1 MRENLSE
8 KGLLLCLS
16 AFRGDHSGGAVL
28 QASHECC
35 MYPSLLFHFDAV
47 PDSRLSALDLRAT
60 GGPVHQAHNQA
71 GTGAARATER
81 MEPGPAGSQSR
92 QQAGRRCKI
101 TDCVRACVRPAWTP
115 CCLGGYT

>member
-8 KGLLLCLS
+8 RGLLLFLS
-16 AFRGDHSGGAVL
+16 EFRGDIQGEQPDPAAVL

-35 MYPSLLFHFDAV
+35 VYPSLLFHFDAV
-47 PDSRLSALDLRAT
+47 PDSRLSATDLCAT

-71 GTGAARATER
+71 GTGAAPATER
-81 MEPGPAGSQSR
+81 MEPWPAGSQSR

-101 TDCVRACVRPAWTP
+101 TDCVCACVRPA
-115 CCLGGYT
+115 